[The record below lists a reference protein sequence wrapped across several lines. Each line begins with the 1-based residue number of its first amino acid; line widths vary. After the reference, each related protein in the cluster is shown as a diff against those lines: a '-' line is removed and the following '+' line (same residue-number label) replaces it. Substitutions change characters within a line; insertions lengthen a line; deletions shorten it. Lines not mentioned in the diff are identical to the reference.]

1 MMLVFLAHNV
11 MTSCTKYLYVVHID
25 RKHVTTDH
33 IAINELLCIK
43 NAGAQIRG
51 APSTERRAEQKSKG

>member
-1 MMLVFLAHNV
+1 MLGFLAHNF

-43 NAGAQIRG
+43 NAGAQISRFFT
-51 APSTERRAEQKSKG
+51 SYL